1 MRSKG
6 NDACA
11 CLYVNHFQVEER
23 AAGGLWRGG
32 WGRQGKSGRVLPPHL
47 RRSSSDKRNLL
58 EMKTA
63 GLNPSSA
70 TFYCEV
76 LGKTLSYSE
85 PQFPYLQKK
94 VKSPHLE
101 DLGR

>member
-1 MRSKG
+1 M
-6 NDACA
+6 
-11 CLYVNHFQVEER
+11 
-23 AAGGLWRGG
+23 
-32 WGRQGKSGRVLPPHL
+32 
-47 RRSSSDKRNLL
+47 
-58 EMKTA
+58 EMKIA

-70 TFYCEV
+70 TFYCDV
-76 LGKTLSYSE
+76 LGKTLSCSQ

>member
-1 MRSKG
+1 MMHVHVFMLITSRLRRG
-6 NDACA
+6 Q
-11 CLYVNHFQVEER
+11 L
-23 AAGGLWRGG
+23 AGCGGGG

>member
-1 MRSKG
+1 MMHEHVFMLITTRFRRG
-6 NDACA
+6 Q
-11 CLYVNHFQVEER
+11 L
-23 AAGGLWRGG
+23 GGCGG
-32 WGRQGKSGRVLPPHL
+32 GRGRQRKSGWVLPPHL
-47 RRSSSDKRNLL
+47 RRSSSDKRNLM
-58 EMKTA
+58 EMKIA

-76 LGKTLSYSE
+76 LGKTLSCSQ